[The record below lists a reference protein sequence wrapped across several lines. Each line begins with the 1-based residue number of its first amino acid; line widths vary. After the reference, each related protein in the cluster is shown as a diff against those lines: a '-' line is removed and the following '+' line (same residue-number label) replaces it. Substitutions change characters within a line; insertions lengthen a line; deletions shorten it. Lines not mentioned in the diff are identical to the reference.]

1 MMIRS
6 IDLNKIVSLHES
18 AEVRL
23 LIGVEMI
30 HMCLADNDKLAK
42 GC

>member
-1 MMIRS
+1 M
-6 IDLNKIVSLHES
+6 SLHES

-30 HMCLADNDKLAK
+30 HVLSRQ
-42 GC
+42 